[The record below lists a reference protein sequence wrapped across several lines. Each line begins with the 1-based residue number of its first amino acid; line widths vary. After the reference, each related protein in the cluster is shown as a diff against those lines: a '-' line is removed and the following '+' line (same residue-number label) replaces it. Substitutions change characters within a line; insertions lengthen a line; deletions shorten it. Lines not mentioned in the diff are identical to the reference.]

1 VRVIAYRHNGIDNLG
16 VMVDKFFFLSLAS
29 VTPELPV
36 TMMGL
41 LNVDDW
47 QAKVE
52 AFVHGKSGDLSI
64 KDVQLLPL
72 ISDTPVIW
80 CVGVNYKEHQEET
93 GRGAQEEPMFFIRTN
108 HGLIG
113 PYDPIIRPNISNMLD
128 FEGELAVIIG
138 KGGRHISKEDA
149 HEHIAGYAIF
159 NDATIRDWQRHT
171 IQFCPGKNFEGTG
184 PLGPWMM
191 TPDEFG
197 DPYAQSLTT
206 RLNGEEVQYTSIAD
220 MDHKIDKQIE
230 YLSTIHTL
238 RPGDIIST
246 GTPGGVGSRR
256 EPPLWMEP
264 GDTVSVEITGLG
276 IIENKIEQEGYAG

>member
-16 VMVDKFFFLSLAS
+16 VMVDEFFFLSLAS

-138 KGGRHISKEDA
+138 KEGRHISKEDA

-276 IIENKIEQEGYAG
+276 IIENKIEQEG

>member
-1 VRVIAYRHNGIDNLG
+1 LNLEDWEAE
-16 VMVDKFFFLSLAS
+16 V
-29 VTPELPV
+29 
-36 TMMGL
+36 
-41 LNVDDW
+41 NV
-47 QAKVE
+47 AIS
-52 AFVHGKSGDLSI
+52 GKGTDLSI
-64 KDVQLLPL
+64 NDVQLLPL
-72 ISDTPVIW
+72 IPDTPVIW
-80 CVGVNYKEHQEET
+80 CVGVNYKEHQDET

-138 KGGRHISKEDA
+138 KGGRHITKESA

-197 DPYAQSLTT
+197 DPYVQSLTT
-206 RLNGEEVQYTSIAD
+206 RLNGNAVQHTSIAD

-256 EPPLWMEP
+256 EPPLWMKP

-276 IIENKIEQEGYAG
+276 TIENRIEQEV

>member
-1 VRVIAYRHNGIDNLG
+1 
-16 VMVDKFFFLSLAS
+16 MVDDKGFVALAGAAA
-29 VTPELPV
+29 ELPA

-47 QAKVE
+47 QGKV
-52 AFVHGKSGDLSI
+52 AAAVDGKAADLSI
-64 KDVQLLPL
+64 GDVRLLPL
-72 ISDTPVIW
+72 ISDTPVLW
-80 CVGVNYKEHQEET
+80 CIGVNYKEHQDET

-113 PYDPIIRPNISNMLD
+113 AYDPIIRPNCSDMLD

-138 KGGRHISKEDA
+138 KGGRHISKEKA
-149 HEHIAGYAIF
+149 HEHIAGYSIF
-159 NDATIRDWQRHT
+159 NDGTIRDWQRHT

-184 PLGPWMM
+184 PFGPWLM

-197 DPYAQSLTT
+197 DPYAQELTT
-206 RLNGEEVQYTSIAD
+206 RLNGEQVQHTSIAD

-230 YLSTIHTL
+230 YLSTVHTL
-238 RPGDIIST
+238 RPGDVIST

-256 EPPLWMEP
+256 EPPLWMKP

-276 IIENKIEQEGYAG
+276 IIENKIEQES

>member
-1 VRVIAYRHNGIDNLG
+1 MRIIAYRQNSIDNLG
-16 VMVDKFFFLSLAS
+16 VMVDEKNFISLAS
-29 VTPELPV
+29 VGPELPV

-41 LNVDDW
+41 LNLEDW
-47 QAKVE
+47 E
-52 AFVHGKSGDLSI
+52 AEVNVAISGKGTDLSI
-64 KDVQLLPL
+64 NDVQLLPL
-72 ISDTPVIW
+72 IPDTPVIW
-80 CVGVNYKEHQEET
+80 CVGVNYKEHQDET

-138 KGGRHISKEDA
+138 KAGRHITKESA

-206 RLNGEEVQYTSIAD
+206 RLNGDVVQHTSIAD
-220 MDHKIDKQIE
+220 MDHEIDKQIE

-276 IIENKIEQEGYAG
+276 TIENRIEQEV

>member
-1 VRVIAYRHNGIDNLG
+1 MRVIAYRHNGIDNLG
-16 VMVDKFFFLSLAS
+16 VMVDEIFFLSLAS
-29 VTPELPV
+29 VAPELPA

-138 KGGRHISKEDA
+138 KGGRHITKEDA

-276 IIENKIEQEGYAG
+276 IIENKIEQEG

>member
-1 VRVIAYRHNGIDNLG
+1 MRVISYRYNGSDGLG
-16 VMVDKFFFLSLAS
+16 IMVDDKNFAELSGIA
-29 VTPELPV
+29 PDLPT
-36 TMMGL
+36 TMIGL
-41 LNVDDW
+41 LNVDNW
-47 QAKVE
+47 QAKAAAAVE
-52 AFVHGKSGDLSI
+52 GKVADLSI
-64 KDVQLLPL
+64 SDVHLQPL
-72 ISDTPVIW
+72 VSDTPVIW

-113 PYDPIIRPNISNMLD
+113 AYDPIIRPNISNKLD
-128 FEGELAVIIG
+128 FEGELAFIIG
-138 KGGRHISKEDA
+138 KGGRHISKEKA

-159 NDATIRDWQRHT
+159 NDGTIRDWQRHT

-197 DPYAQSLTT
+197 DPYEQELTT
-206 RLNGEEVQYTSIAD
+206 RLNGEIVQHTSIAD

-238 RPGDIIST
+238 RPGDVIST

-256 EPPLWMEP
+256 EPPLWMKP
-264 GDTVSVEITGLG
+264 GDIVSVEVTGLG
-276 IIENKIEQEGYAG
+276 LIENKIEQES

>member
-1 VRVIAYRHNGIDNLG
+1 MRIIAYSHIGSDGLG
-16 VMVDKFFFLSLAS
+16 VMVDDKGFVSLAKAA
-29 VTPELPV
+29 PDMPI
-36 TMMGL
+36 TMMEL
-41 LNVDDW
+41 LGVNDW
-47 QAKVE
+47 QSEVASVIKGKE
-52 AFVHGKSGDLSI
+52 ADLTLE
-64 KDVQLLPL
+64 DVQLLPL
-72 ISDTPVIW
+72 VSNTPVLW
-80 CVGVNYKEHQEET
+80 CVGVNYKEHQDET

-113 PYDPIIRPNISNMLD
+113 AYDPIIRPNISHQLD
-128 FEGELAVIIG
+128 FEGELAIIIG
-138 KGGRHISKEDA
+138 KGGRHIAKENA
-149 HEHIAGYAIF
+149 HEHIAGYTIF

-197 DPYAQSLTT
+197 DPYKQTLTT
-206 RLNGEEVQYTSIAD
+206 KLNEETVQYTSIAD

-256 EPPLWMEP
+256 EPQLWMKP
-264 GDTVSVEITGLG
+264 GDTVTVEVSNLG
-276 IIENKIEQEGYAG
+276 IIKNKIEQEK

>member
-16 VMVDKFFFLSLAS
+16 VMVDEKKFLSLAS

-276 IIENKIEQEGYAG
+276 IIENKIEQEG

>member
-1 VRVIAYRHNGIDNLG
+1 LRVISYRYNGSDGLG
-16 VMVDKFFFLSLAS
+16 IMVDDKNFVELSGIA
-29 VTPELPV
+29 PDLPT
-36 TMMGL
+36 TMIGL
-41 LNVDDW
+41 LNVDNW
-47 QAKVE
+47 QAKAAAAVE
-52 AFVHGKSGDLSI
+52 GKVADLSI
-64 KDVQLLPL
+64 SDVHLQPL
-72 ISDTPVIW
+72 VSDTPVIW

-113 PYDPIIRPNISNMLD
+113 AYDPIIRPNISDKLD

-138 KGGRHISKEDA
+138 KGGRHISKEKA

-159 NDATIRDWQRHT
+159 NDGTIRDWQRHT

-197 DPYAQSLTT
+197 DPYEQELTT
-206 RLNGEEVQYTSIAD
+206 RLNGEIVQHTSIAD

-238 RPGDIIST
+238 RPGDVIST

-256 EPPLWMEP
+256 EPPLWMKP
-264 GDTVSVEITGLG
+264 GDIVSVEVTGLG
-276 IIENKIEQEGYAG
+276 LIENKIEQES

>member
-1 VRVIAYRHNGIDNLG
+1 MRIIAYRQNSIDNLG
-16 VMVDKFFFLSLAS
+16 VMVDEKNFISLAS
-29 VTPELPV
+29 VGPELPV

-41 LNVDDW
+41 LNLEDW
-47 QAKVE
+47 E
-52 AFVHGKSGDLSI
+52 AEVNVAISGKGTDLSI
-64 KDVQLLPL
+64 NDVQLLPL
-72 ISDTPVIW
+72 IPDTPVIW
-80 CVGVNYKEHQEET
+80 CVGVNYKEHQDET

-138 KGGRHISKEDA
+138 KAGRHITKESA

-206 RLNGEEVQYTSIAD
+206 RLNGDVVQHTSIAD
-220 MDHKIDKQIE
+220 MDHEIDKQIE

-276 IIENKIEQEGYAG
+276 IIENRIEQEV